1 MSSEE
6 APKPSK
12 TYDASCHCGAIE
24 FSLTLSPPLEDGY
37 KVLNCN
43 CSICRRSGI
52 NSRREQESP
61 KLVAATNFCFLNSDP
76 NKKDV
81 TWHDG
86 SREKCTN
93 YRFNTKTKD
102 QMFCGACGSSL
113 GIDFLKE
120 DYYGISARALDGIDL
135 DALTYKKLDGL
146 NRVSP
151 AQDLSGSGDK
161 EAST

>member
-6 APKPSK
+6 TPKPSK
-12 TYDASCHCGAIE
+12 TYDASCHCGTIK
-24 FSLTLSPPLEDGY
+24 FSLTLSPLLEDGY

-43 CSICRRSGI
+43 CSICRRSGYLLI
-52 NSRREQESP
+52 YPS
-61 KLVAATNFCFLNSDP
+61 
-76 NKKDV
+76 KKDV

-113 GIDFLKE
+113 GIDFLTE
-120 DYYGISARALDGIDL
+120 DFYGISARALDGIDL
-135 DALTYKKLDGL
+135 DALKYKKLDGL

-161 EAST
+161 GAST